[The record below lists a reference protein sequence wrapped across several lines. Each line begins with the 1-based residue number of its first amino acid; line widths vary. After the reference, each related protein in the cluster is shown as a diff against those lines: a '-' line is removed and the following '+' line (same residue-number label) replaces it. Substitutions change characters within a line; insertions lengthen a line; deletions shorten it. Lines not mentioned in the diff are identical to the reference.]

1 MPAGVLI
8 IAVGLMA
15 AYWGGW
21 WVPRRLRQMGERV
34 PPQSRERYD
43 RLMIPVA
50 TRRMRRL
57 SVIVGSIAVL
67 VGLVYLLME
76 L

>member
-8 IAVGLMA
+8 IAVGLIA
-15 AYWGGW
+15 IYWGGW
-21 WVPRRLRQMGERV
+21 WVPRQLRQMGERV

-50 TRRMRRL
+50 MRRMRRL
-57 SVIVGSIAVL
+57 SVIVGSVAVL
-67 VGLVYLLME
+67 TGVVYLLTE

>member
-1 MPAGVLI
+1 MPAGILI

-15 AYWGGW
+15 ISWGGW
-21 WVPRRLRQMGERV
+21 WAPRQLRRAEERV
-34 PPQSRERYD
+34 APQGRERYD

-50 TRRMRRL
+50 MHRMRRL
-57 SVIVGSIAVL
+57 SVIVGGAAVL
-67 VGLVYLLME
+67 IGMVYLLME